1 MLLEAHRVVPDR
13 FSRPPVVSTVE
24 PYRRVSSAVVFREML
39 PKMRVIR
46 EKPFPEMWV
55 VDEMA
60 GVEWKGGDKDRLNDN
75 GSRLG
80 HDHLGLGRRRWLE
93 RHHGDASLCRHPRK
107 GP

>member
-1 MLLEAHRVVPDR
+1 MVML
-13 FSRPPVVSTVE
+13 
-24 PYRRVSSAVVFREML
+24 SSAVVFREML

-93 RHHGDASLCRHPRK
+93 RHHGDASLCRHPLK

>member
-1 MLLEAHRVVPDR
+1 MLLEVHRVAPDR

-24 PYRRVSSAVVFREML
+24 PYRRVSGAQVQGVMV
-39 PKMRVIR
+39 VIR

-60 GVEWKGGDKDRLNDN
+60 GVQWKGGNKNCLNDE
-75 GSRLG
+75 GDRLG

-93 RHHGDASLCRHPRK
+93 RHHGDASLCRHPLK

>member
-1 MLLEAHRVVPDR
+1 MAPDGGE
-13 FSRPPVVSTVE
+13 FCDLPPAVSTVEPPAVSTVE
-24 PYRRVSSAVVFREML
+24 PYRRVSGAQVQGVMV
-39 PKMRVIR
+39 VIR
-46 EKPFPEMWV
+46 EKPFPEIGV

-93 RHHGDASLCRHPRK
+93 HHHGDASLRRHPLKR
-107 GP
+107 P

>member
-1 MLLEAHRVVPDR
+1 MG
-13 FSRPPVVSTVE
+13 E
-24 PYRRVSSAVVFREML
+24 PCDLPARRVSGAQVQGVMVMLSGTVVFREML

-93 RHHGDASLCRHPRK
+93 RHHGDASLCRHPLK